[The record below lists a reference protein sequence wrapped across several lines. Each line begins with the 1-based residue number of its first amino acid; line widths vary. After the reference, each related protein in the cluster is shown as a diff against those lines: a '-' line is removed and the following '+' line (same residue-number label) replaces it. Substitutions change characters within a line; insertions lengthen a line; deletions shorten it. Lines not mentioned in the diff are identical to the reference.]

1 MATKKIKSAT
11 LQDSAPQETVVMRSP
26 KTRSSK
32 TEKSTARAAKAVAAE
47 PTTSE
52 KGFKPAAGKRKP
64 AEVAE
69 DAAVAIEK
77 PDQAGKAE
85 KVKAEKV
92 KAEKVKA
99 EKIEKSEKS
108 DKSEKPA
115 KMKRLTL
122 DVSKPLHKAIKAK
135 AVDEGMPMAD
145 MLRSLLEQHYA

>member
-1 MATKKIKSAT
+1 MAAKKMKSAT
-11 LQDSAPQETVVMRSP
+11 LQDSAPQEAVVMRGT

-32 TEKSTARAAKAVAAE
+32 TEKITARVAKAVAAE

-52 KGFKPAAGKRKP
+52 KGFKSAAAGKRKP

-69 DAAVAIEK
+69 DAAAIEK
-77 PDQAGKAE
+77 PA
-85 KVKAEKV
+85 KVS

-135 AVDEGMPMAD
+135 AVDEGVPMAD